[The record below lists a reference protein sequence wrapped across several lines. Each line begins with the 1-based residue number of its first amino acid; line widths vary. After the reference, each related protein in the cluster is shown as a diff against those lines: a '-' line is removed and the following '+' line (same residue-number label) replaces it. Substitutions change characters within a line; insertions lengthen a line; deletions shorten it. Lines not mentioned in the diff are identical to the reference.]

1 METWIYVVIVVGAI
15 AVAVVIG
22 LFAIKRKLRGDE
34 KDLKSSR
41 PFREQVDAT
50 GKVVLITGANSGIG
64 KQLAKEL
71 NKRGAKV
78 YMLVRNVERGN
89 EAVRDLVFSYG
100 CDTSR
105 LLVRECDL
113 NSFKSVRR
121 FFDNFENEEK
131 HVDILVCNAGVAFVS
146 KFVLTEDGYESTVQA
161 NHLGHFLLVELLLP
175 KLQRAPQGRIVITS
189 SRLHMA
195 NSCSLERMNRKE
207 EFGPYQSYFRS
218 KLANILHT
226 VELSKRIRKQDPN
239 SRVTVNVLHPGVVNT
254 NLFQPHL
261 NNNKFLNYLCAPY
274 IYFFFKTKE
283 DGAKTSL
290 FVSLS
295 QKISD
300 VSGKYF
306 DNSQIVDLTYH
317 LAKDENLS
325 REFYDECLN
334 AVGRY
339 LN

>member
-1 METWIYVVIVVGAI
+1 METWIYAMIAVGTI
-15 AVAVVIG
+15 AVAVLVG
-22 LFAIKRKLRGDE
+22 LFAIKRRLRG
-34 KDLKSSR
+34 R

-50 GKVVLITGANSGIG
+50 GKIVLITGANSGIG

-89 EAVRDLVFSYG
+89 EAVRDLFVRYG

-113 NSFKSVRR
+113 NSFKSVRK
-121 FFDNFENEEK
+121 FFNEFENEEK
-131 HVDILVCNAGVAFVS
+131 HVDILACNAGVMFVP
-146 KFVLTEDGYESTVQA
+146 KFVLTEDGYESTFQA

-175 KLQRAPQGRIVITS
+175 KLQRAPQGRIVITT

-195 NSCSLERMNRKE
+195 NSCSIERMNRKE

-226 VELSKRIRKQDPN
+226 VELSKRLRQHDPN

-254 NLFQPHL
+254 NLIQSHL
-261 NNNKFLNYLCAPY
+261 NNKLLKCLCAPY
-274 IYFFFKTKE
+274 IYFFLKSEE

-295 QKISD
+295 QKISG

-306 DNSQIVDLTYH
+306 DNSEMVEINYH

-325 REFYDECLN
+325 REFYDECLK